1 MVTKGEYIKVTVRR
15 NMNKNILILGASG
28 TVGTAVF
35 KQLSCDEN
43 IKTIGTYFSTM
54 QENTSSWIHFS
65 VEFPNDICSI
75 LKQVR
80 PDIVISS
87 LRGDF
92 DKQLITHE
100 NVAKYLMA
108 NSGRLIYLSTANVF
122 DGSWDQPH
130 FEDDARIANSDY
142 GQFKI
147 QCEDLLR
154 NRMGNRAI
162 LLRLPFVWGINSP
175 RLQDIK
181 AGCENGQL
189 GVYTDFFSNHVSD
202 IQIAQTI
209 QWIINE
215 KRDGIFHVGTSDVI
229 GYQCFIEQ
237 LIAAMD
243 MKRPEFVFQ
252 KNPGVMAVLS
262 NRKDMPDELKWNN
275 KKLVRYL
282 CNNSGQLASY

>member
-1 MVTKGEYIKVTVRR
+1 MI
-15 NMNKNILILGASG
+15 KNILILGASG
-28 TVGTAVF
+28 TVGSVVL

-43 IKTIGTYFSTM
+43 LKTFGTYFSAM
-54 QENTSSWIHFS
+54 QENTSSLTRFS

-108 NSGRLIYLSTANVF
+108 NNGRLIYLSTANVF
-122 DGSWDQPH
+122 DGSLDQPH
-130 FEDDARIANSDY
+130 YEDDTRISDSDY

-154 NRMGNRAI
+154 NLMGSRVI

-175 RLQDIK
+175 RLQEVK
-181 AGCENGQL
+181 AGCEIGQL

-215 KRDGIFHVGTSDVI
+215 NKDGIFHVGTSDVI
-229 GYQCFIEQ
+229 SYQCFMEQ
-237 LIAAMD
+237 LITAMD
-243 MKRPEFVFQ
+243 MRRPEFVFQ

-262 NRKDMPDELKWNN
+262 NRKDIPDQLKWSN
-275 KKLVRYL
+275 KKLIQYL
-282 CNNSGQLASY
+282 CNNSRQLVSS

>member
-1 MVTKGEYIKVTVRR
+1 MVRK
-15 NMNKNILILGASG
+15 NMIKNILILGASG
-28 TVGTAVF
+28 TVGSVVF
-35 KQLSCDEN
+35 KQLSRDEN
-43 IKTIGTYFSTM
+43 LKIFGTYFSAM
-54 QENTSSWIHFS
+54 QENTSSLTRFS

-108 NSGRLIYLSTANVF
+108 NSGRLVYLSTANVF
-122 DGSWDQPH
+122 DGSWNQPH
-130 FEDDARIANSDY
+130 YEDDARISDSDY

-154 NRMGNRAI
+154 NRMGDRAI
-162 LLRLPFVWGINSP
+162 LLRLPFVWGISSP
-175 RLQDIK
+175 RLQEVK
-181 AGCENGQL
+181 AGCEIGQL
-189 GVYTDFFSNHVSD
+189 RVYTDFFSNHVSD

-215 KRDGIFHVGTSDVI
+215 NKDGIFHIGTSDVI
-229 GYQCFIEQ
+229 SYQCFIEQ
-237 LIAAMD
+237 LITAMD
-243 MKRPEFVFQ
+243 MKRPEFVSQ

-262 NRKDMPDELKWNN
+262 NRKDIPDELRWNS
-275 KKLVRYL
+275 KKLIQYL
-282 CNNSGQLASY
+282 CNNSRKLVSS

>member
-1 MVTKGEYIKVTVRR
+1 MI
-15 NMNKNILILGASG
+15 KNILILGASG
-28 TVGTAVF
+28 TVGSVVF

-43 IKTIGTYFSTM
+43 LKTFGTYFSAM
-54 QENTSSWIHFS
+54 QENTSSLMRFS

-108 NSGRLIYLSTANVF
+108 NNGRLIYLSTANVF
-122 DGSWDQPH
+122 DGSLDQPH
-130 FEDDARIANSDY
+130 YEDDTRISDSDY
-142 GQFKI
+142 GRFKI

-154 NRMGNRAI
+154 SRMGDRAI
-162 LLRLPFVWGINSP
+162 LLRLPFVWGKSSP
-175 RLQDIK
+175 RLQEVK
-181 AGCENGQL
+181 AGCEIGQL
-189 GVYTDFFSNHVSD
+189 GVYTDFFSNHVTD

-215 KRDGIFHVGTSDVI
+215 NKDGIFHVGTSDVI
-229 GYQCFIEQ
+229 SYQCFMEQ
-237 LIAAMD
+237 LITAMD
-243 MKRPEFVFQ
+243 MRRPEFVFQ

-262 NRKDMPDELKWNN
+262 NRKDIPDQLKWSN
-275 KKLVRYL
+275 KKLIQYL
-282 CNNSGQLASY
+282 CNNSRQLVSS

>member
-1 MVTKGEYIKVTVRR
+1 MI
-15 NMNKNILILGASG
+15 KNILILGASG
-28 TVGTAVF
+28 TVGSVVF

-43 IKTIGTYFSTM
+43 LKTFGTYLSAM
-54 QENTSSWIHFS
+54 QENTSSLTRFS

-108 NSGRLIYLSTANVF
+108 NNGRLIYLSTANVF
-122 DGSWDQPH
+122 DGSLDQPH
-130 FEDDARIANSDY
+130 YEDDARISDSDY
-142 GQFKI
+142 GRFKI

-154 NRMGNRAI
+154 SRMGDRAI
-162 LLRLPFVWGINSP
+162 LLRLPFVWGKSSP
-175 RLQDIK
+175 RLQEVK
-181 AGCENGQL
+181 AGCEIGQL

-215 KRDGIFHVGTSDVI
+215 NKDGIFHVGTSDVI
-229 GYQCFIEQ
+229 SYQCFMEQ
-237 LIAAMD
+237 LITAMD
-243 MKRPEFVFQ
+243 MRRPEFVFQ

-262 NRKDMPDELKWNN
+262 NRKDILDQLKWSN
-275 KKLVRYL
+275 KKLIQYL
-282 CNNSGQLASY
+282 CNDSRQLVSS

>member
-1 MVTKGEYIKVTVRR
+1 MV
-15 NMNKNILILGASG
+15 KNILILGASG
-28 TVGTAVF
+28 TVGSVVF

-43 IKTIGTYFSTM
+43 LKTVGTYFSAM
-54 QENTSSWIHFS
+54 QESTSSMIHFS
-65 VEFPNDICSI
+65 VELPNDICSI
-75 LKQVR
+75 LKQVQ

-108 NSGRLIYLSTANVF
+108 NSGRLIFLSTANVF

-130 FEDDARIANSDY
+130 YEDDALISDNDY

-154 NRMGNRAI
+154 NRMGDRAI
-162 LLRLPFVWGINSP
+162 LLRLPFVWGKSSP
-175 RLQDIK
+175 RLQEIK
-181 AGCENGQL
+181 AGCEIGQL
-189 GVYTDFFSNHVSD
+189 RVYTDFFSNHVSD

-209 QWIINE
+209 QWIISEN
-215 KRDGIFHVGTSDVI
+215 KDGIFHIGTSDVI
-229 GYQCFIEQ
+229 SYQCFIEQ

-243 MKRPEFVFQ
+243 MKCPEFVFQ

-262 NRKDMPDELKWNN
+262 NRKDIPNELKWNN
-275 KKLVRYL
+275 KKLIQYL
-282 CNNSGQLASY
+282 CNNSG